1 MHKMSSNTAKTISL
15 SLGRRVVC
23 DFLAL
28 SKAIPLVT
36 VQKEMDV
43 SATVAARQVLTQRP
57 SWSSIMTKAFAKV
70 VATRPDLRRAY
81 LSFPYERLYE
91 YAKTTVDVVCESVID
106 GEPVLVTVPL
116 KRPDTRPLLDFDRR
130 LDVSRTDPV
139 KKIRRYR
146 RARLFARLP
155 RFVRNPLWWLT
166 LNSFGFV
173 RRQNFATFGV
183 TSVGNWGVESLRPLA
198 PWTTLLHYGTIQ
210 SNGKVNVRLTYDH
223 RVLDGSGPSLALV
236 EMERMLQTEL
246 VAELKSMLA
255 ETELRKAG

>member
-1 MHKMSSNTAKTISL
+1 MAANSAKTITL

-23 DFLAL
+23 DFLTL
-28 SKAIPLVT
+28 SKPIPLVT

-43 SATVAARQVLTQRP
+43 ASVAAARNQLTQRP
-57 SWSSIMTKAFAKV
+57 SWSAIMTKAYAKV
-70 VATRPDLRRAY
+70 VSARPDLRRSY

-91 YAKTTVDVVCESVID
+91 YPKTTVDVVCESVID
-106 GEPVLVTVPL
+106 GEAVLVTVPL

-130 LDVSRTDPV
+130 LDLSRKDPV
-139 KKIRRYR
+139 AKIRRYR

-155 RFVRNPLWWLT
+155 RFIRNPLWWFT

-173 RRQNFATFGV
+173 RRQNFCTFGV

-210 SNGKVNVRLTYDH
+210 DNGKVNVRLTYDH
-223 RVLDGSGPSLALV
+223 RVLDGSGPSFALV
-236 EMERMLQTEL
+236 EMERTLQTEL
-246 VAELKSMLA
+246 VAELNAMADVS
-255 ETELRKAG
+255 ELRKAG